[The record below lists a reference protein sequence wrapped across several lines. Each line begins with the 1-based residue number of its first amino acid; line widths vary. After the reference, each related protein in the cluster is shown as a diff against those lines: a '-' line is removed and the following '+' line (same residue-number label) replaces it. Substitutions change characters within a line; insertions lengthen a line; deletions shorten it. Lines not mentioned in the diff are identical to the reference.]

1 VIPSHRLKQQK
12 RALRREM
19 LVRRDAMP
27 QQDRAERSDRIA
39 ERLLALPELASAR
52 TVMAFSSFGSEI
64 DTAPIL
70 DGLIARD
77 VRLALPRIS
86 GGEIEAVG
94 YRPGDDTTTAAFGA
108 LEPAAGSV
116 LADAELDAVVTP
128 GVAFDRRGFRVG
140 YGGGYYDRLFRRIRP
155 DAFRVAIG
163 FAIQVVEAVPRG
175 TTDLPVDALVTEEGV
190 TRFPHG

>member
-1 VIPSHRLKQQK
+1 VIPSHRLKQAK

-27 QQDRAERSDRIA
+27 RADRAERSGRIA
-39 ERLLALPELASAR
+39 ERLLALPELAEVR
-52 TVMAFSSFGSEI
+52 TVMAFSSFGSEV

-70 DGLIARD
+70 DGLIARG

-86 GGEIEAVG
+86 GSEIEAVA
-94 YRPGDDTTTAAFGA
+94 YRPGEAVTMAAFGA

-116 LADAELDAVVTP
+116 LADTELDAVVTP

-155 DAFRVAIG
+155 DAFRVATG

-175 TTDLPVDALVTEEGV
+175 TSDLPVDALVTEEGV
-190 TRFPHG
+190 TRFSRG